1 MVALIYHGL
10 VSLAKGLRTASPGR
24 AALGTFLVGLGL
36 IRRPAIRGGKLGL
49 VALAVALARS
59 SAGKGIVAALRESRG
74 RDSEPLVTYE
84 VAPGETLRLGVR
96 RRGAAEPAAV

>member
-36 IRRPAIRGGKLGL
+36 LRRPAIRGGKLGL
-49 VALAVALARS
+49 VALARS

-96 RRGAAEPAAV
+96 RRGAAEPAAD